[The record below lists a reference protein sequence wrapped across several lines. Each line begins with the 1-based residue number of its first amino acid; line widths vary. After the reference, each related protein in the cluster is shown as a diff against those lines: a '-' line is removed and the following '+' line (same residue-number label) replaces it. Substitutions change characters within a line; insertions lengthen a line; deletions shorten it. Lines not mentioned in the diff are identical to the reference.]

1 MMIVKKIKEKLAK
14 WVMKDMSLPIQPII
28 VENQSLRKFHAQRII
43 TYNELRTNPMPRD
56 WYVANFKDEVAN
68 ALMEEIQINMT
79 KTPDGL
85 LYSVGLFFQNIYQ
98 KN

>member
-1 MMIVKKIKEKLAK
+1 MKLLKKIKEKLGK
-14 WVMKDMSLPIQPII
+14 WVMKDMPLPIQPII
-28 VENQSLRKFHAQRII
+28 VENQNLKKFHAQHII